1 MKINGIG
8 TIRKQDAMRILTRE
22 GREAVKAGEITIEEL
37 GDMYKLEMVKRSS
50 KIGRNSDTFRE
61 SYKWIPEDLKE
72 ELAPEQLGKLVDSFY
87 ECYGAGKEAEEKML
101 GSFLEWYAETY
112 PNAKKNI
119 KNREKKSSGK
129 D

>member
-1 MKINGIG
+1 MKIKGIG
-8 TIRKQDAMRILTRE
+8 TIRKEDAMSILTRE
-22 GREAVKAGEITIEEL
+22 GRKAVKSGDITLEQL

-87 ECYGAGKEAEEKML
+87 ECYGAGKNFGEQ
-101 GSFLEWYAETY
+101 
-112 PNAKKNI
+112 
-119 KNREKKSSGK
+119 
-129 D
+129 

>member
-1 MKINGIG
+1 MKITGIG
-8 TIRKQDAMRILTRE
+8 TIRKEDAMSILTRE
-22 GREAVKAGEITIEEL
+22 GEAVKAGEITTEEL

-87 ECYGAGKEAEEKML
+87 ECYGAGKNFGEQ
-101 GSFLEWYAETY
+101 
-112 PNAKKNI
+112 
-119 KNREKKSSGK
+119 
-129 D
+129 